1 MSTDSNM
8 SQEQYWMIHLP
19 EKEGYYTTGMY
30 TSKDKA
36 VAEAKRRAR
45 IRVGVIYTVL
55 VVDSAFCCQPPDSPQ
70 FVEIQTVL
78 LSHESENT

>member
-1 MSTDSNM
+1 
-8 SQEQYWMIHLP
+8 MIHLP